1 MGFLKEEEDRKM
13 AGSGTQGFGTGLLL
27 GAAIGALA
35 GLLLAPKPGEE
46 TRAEMLERTAGLRE
60 RAEELAAETRE
71 RVREA
76 IEEGRA
82 VANRMGLG
90 HTESAAEE
98 PSTDGREQT
107 VA

>member
-1 MGFLKEEEDRKM
+1 M
-13 AGSGTQGFGTGLLL
+13 AGSGTQGFGTGLIL

-60 RAEELAAETRE
+60 KAEELATETRE
-71 RVREA
+71 KVREA

-82 VANRMGLG
+82 MASRMGIG
-90 HTESAAEE
+90 QTEAAAEE
-98 PSTDGREQT
+98 PSADGREQP